1 MARKAPVPIFLFARV
16 LTVIFELESTLSG
29 FRASE
34 TSWDDARHILE
45 QQTDSHMQ
53 YFALSIYEEWIA
65 TKWALVPDAR
75 KSELLYFLFDLAV
88 QPNKVCSTFCGSE
101 VA

>member
-1 MARKAPVPIFLFARV
+1 M
-16 LTVIFELESTLSG
+16 IFELESTLSG
-29 FRASE
+29 FRSSE
-34 TSWDDARHILE
+34 TSWDDARQILE

-75 KSELLYFLFDLAV
+75 KSDLLYFLFDLAV
-88 QPNKVCSTFCGSE
+88 QSNKVCK
-101 VA
+101 